1 MDFKEGAEFAGHM
14 KEKGEAASEF
24 ARTKTISEQR
34 QYLPIFSVR
43 DELLQVNFSWPVF
56 FLANCLFYCCLA
68 TMVKKSYDGIVFG
81 HY

>member
-1 MDFKEGAEFAGHM
+1 MDFKEGAKFAGHM

-43 DELLQVNFSWPVF
+43 DELLQVNFSRPVLS
-56 FLANCLFYCCLA
+56 LANCLLYCFLA
-68 TMVKKSYDGIVFG
+68 TMMKKTYDAIMLS

>member
-1 MDFKEGAEFAGHM
+1 MDFKEGAKFAGHM

-43 DELLQVNFSWPVF
+43 DELLQVNLSWPV
-56 FLANCLFYCCLA
+56 LSSANCLFYCFLA
-68 TMVKKSYDGIVFG
+68 TMVKLAYDTIVLR